1 MDRKVTNFNT
11 RLRTIRIWELAIG
24 IIAALFF
31 TLIIIIIFPEIE
43 SNDDLYMI
51 VFLMF
56 ILLFFIYALRGTT
69 GLKTDL
75 NNIFLKE
82 NRNEILYVFAVN
94 LIFAFIFTF
103 FIAIMDMLIGITD
116 PTWVSIFDIDSV
128 DLSPSAFVLSG
139 IISIIFA
146 PLLEE
151 LIFRGV
157 LLNRLKIRIGIIPS
171 ILITSILFAIGHD
184 TGGMLSAF
192 VFGICMCILYLKT
205 DNILVPMA
213 VHFINNLFA
222 VIIETARFDY
232 FISQF
237 PQVLILGLAVAIAA
251 ISLTRYIIVECN
263 KLKKANS

>member
-1 MDRKVTNFNT
+1 MDRKVTSFNT

-24 IIAALFF
+24 IIVALFL
-31 TLIIIIIFPEIE
+31 TIVIAIIFPGIE
-43 SNDDLYMI
+43 SDDDLLMI
-51 VFLMF
+51 VFLLF
-56 ILLFFIYALRGTT
+56 VLLFFIYALRGTT
-69 GLKTDL
+69 GIKTDFD
-75 NNIFLKE
+75 NIFLKE

-103 FIAIMDMLIGITD
+103 FIAIMDILVGIAD

-128 DLSPSAFVLSG
+128 DLGPGAFVLST

-171 ILITSILFAIGHD
+171 MIVTSFLFAIGHD

-192 VFGICMCILYLKT
+192 VFGMCMCILYLKT

-213 VHFINNLFA
+213 VHFINNFTA
-222 VIIETARFDY
+222 VIIEAARFDY
-232 FISQF
+232 FISQY
-237 PQVLILGLAVAIAA
+237 PQVLLLGLAVAISA
-251 ISLTRYIIVECN
+251 ISLIRYIIVESSN
-263 KLKKANS
+263 LKKANS